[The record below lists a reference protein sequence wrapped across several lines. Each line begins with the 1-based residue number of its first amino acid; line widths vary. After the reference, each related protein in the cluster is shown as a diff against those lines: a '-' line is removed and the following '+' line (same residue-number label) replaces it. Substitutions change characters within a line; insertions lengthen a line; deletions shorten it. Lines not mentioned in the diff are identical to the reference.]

1 VPILAAEQQLKGFVA
16 KFSPA
21 NQRLIRALRKTLRAR
36 LPAAN
41 EIVYDNYNFLVIA
54 YGPTEKPMESFFSI
68 GVDKNGANLFFGY
81 TGTKI
86 ADPEKVLQGTGALNR
101 FLRLDAAKTLDRPE
115 VKALIASAIAISKP
129 MGEDKGKLII
139 RSVSPR
145 QRPRR

>member
-1 VPILAAEQQLKGFVA
+1 MTAEQQLKGFVA
-16 KFSPA
+16 KFAPA

-41 EIVYDNYNFLVIA
+41 ELVYDNYNFLVIA
-54 YGPTEKPMESFFSI
+54 YCPTEKPRESFFSI

-86 ADPEKVLQGTGALNR
+86 ADPQKMLEGTGALNR
-101 FLRLDAAKTLDRPE
+101 FLRLDAPKTLDRPE
-115 VKALIASAIAISKP
+115 VKALIASAIATSRP
-129 MGEDKGKLII
+129 MGEDRGKLII

>member
-1 VPILAAEQQLKGFVA
+1 VTEVTAEQELKGFIA
-16 KFSPA
+16 KFAPA
-21 NQRLIRALRKTLRAR
+21 RQRLIRALRKTLRAR

-41 EIVYDNYNFLVIA
+41 ELVYDNYNFLVIA
-54 YGPTEKPMESFFSI
+54 YCPTEKPTESFFSI
-68 GVDKNGANLFFGY
+68 GADRNGANLFFGY

-86 ADPEKVLQGTGALNR
+86 ADPQKVLQGTGVSNR

-115 VKALIASAIAISKP
+115 MKALIASAVAISKP
-129 MGEDKGKLII
+129 MGEDKGRLII

>member
-1 VPILAAEQQLKGFVA
+1 VTAEQQLKGFVA
-16 KFSPA
+16 KFAPA

-41 EIVYDNYNFLVIA
+41 ELVYDNYNFLVIA
-54 YGPTEKPMESFFSI
+54 YCPTEKPRESFFSI

-86 ADPEKVLQGTGALNR
+86 ADPQKMLEGTGALNR
-101 FLRLDAAKTLDRPE
+101 FLRLDAPKTLDRPE
-115 VKALIASAIAISKP
+115 VKALIASAIATSRP
-129 MGEDKGKLII
+129 MGEDRGKLII